1 MRNNIRVLYMNSEKS
16 NTLNK
21 IHQHVSS
28 ILQNNNILAKY
39 FLVFLLIICVIIIA
53 IYINGQITKKKKN
66 NNTMKTNLDIV
77 ENYVSNLNIND
88 AKYQHNL
95 RDYYIMSSYNS
106 CCNGNFENGYVT
118 TDALKTV
125 IKRGTRLLDFE
136 VYSVDGN
143 TVIAASD
150 TDNYYQKSTYNSLP
164 FGDVMNIIENYAFSA
179 STAPNFN
186 DPLILHFRIKSTN
199 DDVFNN
205 MAQIL
210 SKSFSNHRLP
220 GKYNYESAGENIGA
234 ESIKNFLG
242 KVIFV
247 VDASNKQF
255 KDTKLNELVN
265 FTSGTMF
272 LQSLRDYDVRF
283 TPSSDDLIN
292 SNKKNMA
299 LTMPDI
305 KGTDYNMD
313 PSIHF
318 KMGCQCVCMNFQ
330 SIDTYLIYYL
340 EEFNSAGSAFILKPE
355 SLRYVPLIADNPSPQ
370 DKSLSYAPKELKK
383 PYFRHVL

>member
-1 MRNNIRVLYMNSEKS
+1 M
-16 NTLNK
+16 
-21 IHQHVSS
+21 
-28 ILQNNNILAKY
+28 QNNNILAKY
-39 FLVFLLIICVIIIA
+39 FLVFLLIICVILIA
-53 IYINGQITKKKKN
+53 IYINRQITKKNKN
-66 NNTMKTNLDIV
+66 NKLMKKDLDYV
-77 ENYVSNLNIND
+77 ENYVSNLNVND

-125 IKRGTRLLDFE
+125 IKRGARVLDFE
-136 VYSVDGN
+136 IYSVDGN

-164 FGDVMNIIENYAFSA
+164 FGEVMNIIENYAFSA

-199 DDVFNN
+199 DKVFED
-205 MAQIL
+205 MANVI
-210 SKSFSNHRLP
+210 SSSFSQRRLS
-220 GKYNYESAGENIGA
+220 GKYNYESGGENIGA

-242 KVIFV
+242 KVIIV
-247 VDASNKQF
+247 VDSSNK
-255 KDTKLNELVN
+255 KYKETKLDELVN
-265 FTSGTMF
+265 FSSGTLF
-272 LQSLRDYDVRF
+272 LQSLRDYDVRY

-299 LTMPDI
+299 ITMPDI
-305 KGTDYNMD
+305 KGSDYNID

-330 SIDTYLIYYL
+330 SVDTYLIYYL
-340 EEFNSAGSAFILKPE
+340 EEFNSSGSAFILKPE
-355 SLRYVPLIADNPSPQ
+355 SLRYIPLIADNPKPQ